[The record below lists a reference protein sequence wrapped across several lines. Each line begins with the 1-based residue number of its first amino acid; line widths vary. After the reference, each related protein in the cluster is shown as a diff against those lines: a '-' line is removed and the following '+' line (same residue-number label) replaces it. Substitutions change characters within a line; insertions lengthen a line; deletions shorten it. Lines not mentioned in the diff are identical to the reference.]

1 MQVVSYT
8 KDHRHHRQW
17 DVLTQPPK
25 NKDQAHEETDSE
37 AEALCEALLAAGILG
52 EDRAGD
58 AGQEA
63 RLEEILGHYDVDM
76 RMALAQRVASEE
88 SLKPI
93 KIKRFCELHSLTGA
107 EKKVVESLCLGRSM
121 SEHAAANFISPNT
134 ARTHLQRVREKT
146 GISRQADI
154 VSTVLA

>member
-1 MQVVSYT
+1 MANRRDKKAGKSQ
-8 KDHRHHRQW
+8 
-17 DVLTQPPK
+17 
-25 NKDQAHEETDSE
+25 DSE
-37 AEALCEALLAAGILG
+37 VDALGELLSAAGILG

-58 AGQEA
+58 PTQEA
-63 RLEEILGHYDVDM
+63 RLGEILGHYDADM
-76 RMALAQRVASEE
+76 RIALTQRVVSDE

-93 KIKRFCELHSLTGA
+93 KIKRFCEEHALTGA
-107 EKKVVESLCLGRSM
+107 EIKVVESLCLGRSM
-121 SEHAAANFISPNT
+121 AEHAAEHFISPNT